1 MKLSNLK
8 ITAFPT
14 ISVVVL
20 LTSCEIGDFNIDPI
34 SERNEEFLFQT
45 EKIFCKNDPENEIMS
60 KSFKYDN
67 NDNIIET
74 ITFFKDTPDTK
85 STGSF
90 NECNQRLTD
99 STFYFNENNWKYV
112 NSNQIIYSGN
122 QLKEIKKYDADGKN
136 THKIVYKYNGPK
148 PKYEEFYYYYG
159 DHWQFQYAHGFEFD
173 RNGNLLKK
181 SSYQS
186 EQKDE
191 VYDQLIYKYKNGIL
205 IEEKRII
212 RTGATSYIKT
222 FSYTPDGL
230 PDETIQ
236 DGNVIE
242 KNFYEEGNLIE
253 KHTFYFGIDPGFSAC
268 NGNFIYRYSY

>member
-1 MKLSNLK
+1 MKFPNLK

-67 NDNIIET
+67 NDNIIEA
-74 ITFFKDTPDTK
+74 ITFSNETPDTK

-90 NECNQRLTD
+90 NESYQRLTD
-99 STFYFNENNWKYV
+99 STFYYIENGWKYV
-112 NSNQIIYSGN
+112 NSNQYIYSGN
-122 QLKEIKKYDADGKN
+122 QLKEIQKYDADGKN
-136 THKIVYKYNGPK
+136 THKIVYKYNGTK
-148 PKYEEFYYYYG
+148 PKYEEFYYNYG
-159 DHWQFQYAHGFEFD
+159 DKWEFQYAHGFEFD
-173 RNGNLLKK
+173 RNGDLLKK
-181 SSYQS
+181 SSYQT
-186 EQKDE
+186 EEKDE
-191 VYDQLIYKYKNGIL
+191 VYDKLIYKYKNGIL
-205 IEEKRII
+205 VEEKRII

-222 FSYTPDGL
+222 FSYTTDGF

-242 KNFYEEGNLIE
+242 KNFYEDGKLIE
-253 KHTFYFGIDPGFSAC
+253 RHTFYFGIDPGFSAC

>member
-1 MKLSNLK
+1 MKFPNLK
-8 ITAFPT
+8 ITAFST
-14 ISVVVL
+14 ILVVVL
-20 LTSCEIGDFNIDPI
+20 FTSCEIEDFNIDPI

-45 EKIFCKNDPENEIMS
+45 EKTFCKSDPENEIMS
-60 KSFKYDN
+60 KSFKYDSN
-67 NDNIIET
+67 GNIIET

-85 STGSF
+85 SKGSF
-90 NECNQRLTD
+90 NESNQRLTD
-99 STFYFNENNWKYV
+99 STFYYNENSWKYE
-112 NSNQIIYSGN
+112 NSNQYIYSGT
-122 QLKEIKKYDADGKN
+122 QLKEIQKYDADGKN
-136 THKIVYKYNGPK
+136 THKIVYEYNGTK

-159 DHWQFQYAHGFEFD
+159 NQWQFQYAHGFEFD
-173 RNGNLLKK
+173 RNEDLLKK
-181 SSYQS
+181 SSYQT
-186 EQKDE
+186 EEKDE

-222 FSYTPDGL
+222 FSYTPDGF

-242 KNFYEEGNLIE
+242 KNFYKEGKLIE
-253 KHTFYFGIDPGFSAC
+253 KHIFYFGIDPGFSAC